1 MNRQKVPSTP
11 VLLIKGMFVICL
23 VMIMISAILTMM
35 TPDVEQIEYTEEQSR
50 ILHECDQYYY
60 EKQYGQLREYLYSNK
75 LYDEPFDVYWE
86 MVNGYADYIEYV
98 TYKKGINLQKTEEYK
113 KKVIQNANRCRY
125 EKNQKEL
132 DRLKRVVSR

>member
-50 ILHECDQYYY
+50 IIHECDQYYY

-132 DRLKRVVSR
+132 DRLKRVVSK

>member
-50 ILHECDQYYY
+50 IIQECDQ
-60 EKQYGQLREYLYSNK
+60 N
-75 LYDEPFDVYWE
+75 
-86 MVNGYADYIEYV
+86 
-98 TYKKGINLQKTEEYK
+98 
-113 KKVIQNANRCRY
+113 
-125 EKNQKEL
+125 
-132 DRLKRVVSR
+132 

>member
-11 VLLIKGMFVICL
+11 VLLIKGMFVSCL

-50 ILHECDQYYY
+50 IIHECDQYYY

-132 DRLKRVVSR
+132 DRLKRVVSK

>member
-50 ILHECDQYYY
+50 IIHECDQYYY

-75 LYDEPFDVYWE
+75 LYDEPYDVYWE
-86 MVNGYADYIEYV
+86 MINGYADYIEYV

-132 DRLKRVVSR
+132 DRLKRVVSK

>member
-132 DRLKRVVSR
+132 DRLKRVVSK

>member
-50 ILHECDQYYY
+50 IIHECDQYYY

>member
-50 ILHECDQYYY
+50 IIHECDQYYY

-75 LYDEPFDVYWE
+75 LYDEPYDAYWE
-86 MVNGYADYIEYV
+86 MVNGYTDYIEYV

-132 DRLKRVVSR
+132 DRLKRVVSK